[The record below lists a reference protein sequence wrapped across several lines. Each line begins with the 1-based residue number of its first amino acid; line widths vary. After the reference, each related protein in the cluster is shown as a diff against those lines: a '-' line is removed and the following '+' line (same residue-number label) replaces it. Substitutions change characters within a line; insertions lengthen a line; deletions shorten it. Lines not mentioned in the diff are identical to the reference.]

1 MLSCGGAAWGE
12 CPQHGLCLVGP
23 EWARAQGPAQG
34 SGKWGDHILST
45 LALPWQTESKKILM
59 NEEVE
64 RWPTPTVWERILQEN
79 SVQPWSS

>member
-1 MLSCGGAAWGE
+1 MLSVLWWVRLCVNVPVGTVWGWG
-12 CPQHGLCLVGP
+12 C
-23 EWARAQGPAQG
+23 QGPAQG

-64 RWPTPTVWERILQEN
+64 RMWPTPTVWERILQEN